1 MLDRRLTRA
10 RILGEARVLVRL
22 SREGLIAAGGK
33 VKMGGM
39 GGLRGSVPAV
49 LGVDWEA
56 GWLALEWIEG
66 ESLKEGIR
74 GWGGGGGEE
83 RVLRATLRRLGELVG
98 RLHLAG
104 VVHGDLTT
112 SNVMLR
118 RRRRRLGEE
127 EPSSVP
133 RLDDTTTTIPAADN
147 NEDDVDDPLCGELV
161 LIDFGLATQSSSD
174 EDRAVDLYVLER
186 AFGST
191 HPREEGMFGEV
202 LEGYSVGMGGKAGKA
217 VLRRLDDVRL
227 RGRKKSMIG

>member
-1 MLDRRLTRA
+1 M
-10 RILGEARVLVRL
+10 LVRL
-22 SREGLIAAGGK
+22 SGEGLVSTGGK
-33 VKMGGM
+33 VKMGGT

-74 GWGGGGGEE
+74 GWGVVGREE
-83 RVLRATLRRLGELVG
+83 GVLRATLRRLGELVG

-118 RRRRRLGEE
+118 RRRRRRPGEE
-127 EPSSVP
+127 EPSSVH
-133 RLDDTTTTIPAADN
+133 RLDDTTATISAADN
-147 NEDDVDDPLCGELV
+147 NEDDVEDPLCGELV

-202 LEGYSVGMGGKAGKA
+202 LDGYSVGMGGKAGKA